1 MSFLVKVEGSES
13 FEVAKEYIK
22 KQYLK
27 PAIDWAGTV
36 VVLIGNN
43 THKSDWVNWEI
54 EYAQQCQKKIIGVYI
69 QGEKDSELP
78 EALKDYAES
87 CVGWNAEKIDE
98 VIRNDRVIWEDQNGN
113 PIAPNA
119 SSHVSC

>member
-1 MSFLVKVEGSES
+1 M
-13 FEVAKEYIK
+13 
-22 KQYLK
+22 
-27 PAIDWAGTV
+27 
-36 VVLIGNN
+36 
-43 THKSDWVNWEI
+43 VNWEI